1 MIDKMLLR
9 GAKAHNLKNIDADI
23 PLGKIVGIG
32 VFCVGAD
39 ALIGPLLALP
49 VLIQLQMNHK
59 NDRPRRRERSLT
71 ARRWQ

>member
-39 ALIGPLLALP
+39 ALIGPLPALEG
-49 VLIQLQMNHK
+49 IEM
-59 NDRPRRRERSLT
+59 PRLVGQAVALSYENYFTMLC
-71 ARRWQ
+71 A